1 MVMNLRRRRRRKR
14 STQSEKKLTP
24 QLIREIATWLILTVA
39 AVLFGVMIAI
49 AFFRTVEM
57 AGDSMEPTILSG
69 QRVWINRLAYQMS
82 VPARDD
88 VIVFYGGAS
97 RSRTYV
103 KRIVA
108 VGGDTVQ
115 IANGVLYVNGEAQ
128 DDAAYDRMR
137 DAGIAAKELTLES
150 GEFFVL
156 GDNRNNSED
165 SRSANIGPVT
175 RDLILG
181 RVWRTD

>member
-1 MVMNLRRRRRRKR
+1 MNLRRRRRRKR

-39 AVLFGVMIAI
+39 AVLFGVMIALV
-49 AFFRTVEM
+49 FFRTVEM
-57 AGDSMEPTILSG
+57 AGDSMEPTIMSG
-69 QRVWINRLAYQMS
+69 QRVWINRLVYQMS

-88 VIVFYGGAS
+88 VIVFYGGAT

-108 VGGDTVQ
+108 VGGDTVR
-115 IANGVLYVNGEAQ
+115 IADGVLYVNGEAQ

-137 DAGIAAKELTLES
+137 DAGIAAKELTLEN

-165 SRSANIGPVT
+165 SRSANIGLVT

-181 RVWRTD
+181 RVWRID